1 MPLGR
6 VHFTLARGDTR
17 ECVCGGGG
25 GGDSLWKFKEWKKG
39 VWCAINACFV
49 VDFLLLF
56 QTCIHETEMKTG
68 LFHAV

>member
-1 MPLGR
+1 MAAVG
-6 VHFTLARGDTR
+6 V
-17 ECVCGGGG
+17 